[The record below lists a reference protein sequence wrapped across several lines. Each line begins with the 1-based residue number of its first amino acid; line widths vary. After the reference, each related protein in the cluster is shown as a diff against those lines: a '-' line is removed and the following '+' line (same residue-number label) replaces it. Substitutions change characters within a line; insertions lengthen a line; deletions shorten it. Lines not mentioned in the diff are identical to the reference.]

1 VNLAMTRLYARAP
14 RGQRA
19 VGSVPKNWGDNVTI
33 LGAMRVGGVSAAMTV
48 NGSTDREVFGVF
60 VREVLAPTLEPGDI
74 VVMDN
79 LGSHYASGIR
89 EAIEATGAEVKYLP
103 PYSPDLNPIEQCWSK
118 LKTFLRAAKA
128 RTREALDEA
137 ITRAFATITA
147 DDAAAWF
154 THSGYAIN

>member
-1 VNLAMTRLYARAP
+1 MTRLYARAP
-14 RGQRA
+14 RGERA
-19 VGSVPKNWGDNVTI
+19 CGRVPKNWGDNVTI
-33 LGAMRVGGVSAAMTV
+33 LGAMRLDGVSAAMTV
-48 NGSTDREVFGVF
+48 NGSTDAEVFGVF
-60 VREVLAPTLEPGDI
+60 LSDVLLPTLSPGDI

-79 LGSHYASGIR
+79 LGSHHATGIR

-118 LKTFLRAAKA
+118 LKTSLRAAKA

-154 THSGYAIN
+154 AHSGYAIN